1 MVTFQVVTSELL
13 MDILQQVLQSL
24 VDLIR
29 IFGRMGNCTKLDR
42 LNWFLSQ
49 PISAAYY

>member
-13 MDILQQVLQSL
+13 MDALQQVLQRL
-24 VDLIR
+24 IDLIR
-29 IFGRMGNCTKLDR
+29 ILGRMCDCTKLDR

>member
-13 MDILQQVLQSL
+13 MDALQQVLQRL
-24 VDLIR
+24 IDLIR
-29 IFGRMGNCTKLDR
+29 ILGGMCDRAKLDR